1 MKPEKRQKTARS
13 NLFSILFLFS
23 FRLIFYVN
31 KENLIKKGNESLA
44 IGAIWAVSS
53 VAHPCPLCVL
63 TSAAFIVNGIKEKVS
78 R

>member
-1 MKPEKRQKTARS
+1 M
-13 NLFSILFLFS
+13 
-23 FRLIFYVN
+23 N